1 MMRIRRA
8 LVGLMAATALATSV
22 AGFNAMGASAD
33 YGSGAVYQIGL
44 SFNCMN
50 KTLCQESA
58 QNPFGIGGFWGW
70 IELDKGGTG
79 EAQLLGQG
87 HSNANPLL
95 NGAVKLSIDDI
106 TWTTVQ
112 TPQGSALVISA
123 PELGPQPLLLPAT
136 PGNYRFSFGPGTE
149 SVVQIAL
156 VG

>member
-1 MMRIRRA
+1 MRIRRA
-8 LVGLMAATALATSV
+8 FLALATATALAGGV
-22 AGFNAMGASAD
+22 VGFGAVGAAAD

-50 KTLCQESA
+50 MTLCQASA

-95 NGAVKLSIDDI
+95 NGTVKLSIDDI

-112 TPQGSALVISA
+112 TQRGLALAISA
-123 PELGPQPLLLPAT
+123 PELGPQPMFLPAA
-136 PGNYRFSFGPGTE
+136 PGNYDFSFGPGTQ
-149 SVVQIAL
+149 SVIQVAL